1 MFRKSLAAFA
11 ALVAAF
17 AVGAPVASAAITNHP
32 LTAVETD
39 RSVTFSYTVPA
50 GTSQSAVLVDFDSDG
65 VSDHAIS
72 ANVDYVDGHGAYGA
86 TTLDSTDACQQYWG
100 PDRWEDAWSY
110 PITVTSVGGGD
121 VITIDTDGDDRLRT
135 AFTAK
140 AVAFGEDFED
150 VCEQGLDADD
160 NPIDTLRV
168 ATDMSGVSSFDF
180 TPVPPAA
187 PTGLKAAA
195 GNGQVE
201 LSWAPVADAENYN
214 IIVDGEPVHFW
225 YYDTTF
231 TVGDLVNG
239 RQYSFQVE
247 ARNADGTS
255 VRSAAVLAT
264 PQAPVVTP
272 PVNPQPPVH
281 PTDPKT
287 PVNPTDPKTP
297 VNPTDKDGDGIRNDW
312 LVHGKPA
319 AAPSKPKARR
329 TTSKSVT
336 VKLPKASKG
345 TKIAVYFRTGKG
357 KFVKAKGKV
366 TKKHELTIKGL
377 KKNTAYEIKT
387 VKVKGGKQSAASKP
401 IKVKTKKK

>member
-39 RSVTFSYTVPA
+39 RSVKFSYTVPA
-50 GTSQSAVLVDFDSDG
+50 DTPQSAVLVDLDADG
-65 VSDHAIS
+65 VSDHAMS
-72 ANVDYVDGHGAYGA
+72 VDVDYVDGHNADGA
-86 TTLDSTDACQQYWG
+86 TTLDSTDECQQYYG
-100 PDRWEDAWSY
+100 PDGWEDAWGY
-110 PITVTSVGGGD
+110 TITVTSEGGGD

-140 AVAFGEDFED
+140 AVAFGEPED
-150 VCEQGLDADD
+150 ECQQDLD
-160 NPIDTLRV
+160 NTLRV
-168 ATDMSGVSSFDF
+168 ETDMLGVSSFDF
-180 TPVPPAA
+180 TPVPLAA

-214 IIVDGEPVHFW
+214 VIVDGEPVHLW

-231 TVGDLVNG
+231 TAGDLVNG

-272 PVNPQPPVH
+272 PVNPQPPVD
-281 PTDPKT
+281 PTDPT
-287 PVNPTDPKTP
+287 TP

-312 LVHGKPA
+312 LVHGRPA
-319 AAPSKPKARR
+319 AAPSKPKASR

-336 VKLPKASKG
+336 VKLPKASKD
-345 TKIAVYFRTGKG
+345 TKIAVYFRTGNG
-357 KFVKAKGKV
+357 KFVKASAKV

-387 VKVKGGKQSAASKP
+387 VKVKSGKQSAASKP